1 MKPTYEL
8 RTYLV
13 ALALPRLF
21 RHPFSRSL
29 SHSRRTRLRLAII
42 TAPDIYRHGIRAR
55 RLISGS
61 RLPRA
66 PFLLLSALPP
76 FLSASFFSSFL
87 FPLSLSLS
95 PSFSVSPQ
103 VYMKLTGRTPHFA
116 LLETGH
122 AVPPKFKLIAQLA
135 AAGNSLGTRA
145 KLCAWNI
152 RWGWFLIRD
161 GEIWKCFR
169 CRRGVH
175 VYYPS

>member
-13 ALALPRLF
+13 ALALARLF

-66 PFLLLSALPP
+66 PFFLLSALPP

-95 PSFSVSPQ
+95 FSFFLGFSSGLYEVNRAYAS
-103 VYMKLTGRTPHFA
+103 LRTPRD
-116 LLETGH
+116 
-122 AVPPKFKLIAQLA
+122 
-135 AAGNSLGTRA
+135 GTRGSA
-145 KLCAWNI
+145 QIQTNCAISGSW
-152 RWGWFLIRD
+152 
-161 GEIWKCFR
+161 
-169 CRRGVH
+169 
-175 VYYPS
+175 